1 MRTELERGTET
12 DSTAGTKRIAG
23 GKETLKRPPAVW
35 VSMDSGDGDEGWPG
49 RWDDREPDSGTDE
62 TTDSSANPGD
72 ETGVRDD
79 GSVSGG
85 DDPNT
90 GDSAGEGP
98 LARVRWFMNTD
109 EEWVAFVREV
119 LSSVAVVAIVGLLL
133 FAISGLWPP
142 MVAIE
147 SPSMEPHMERG
158 DLVFLME
165 EHRFPG
171 GAAYN
176 GTGVVPYQAGAAADY
191 KEFSEYG
198 DVIVYQPDGS
208 TQETPIIHRA
218 RFWVNDSENWFDE
231 ANEEYLGGA
240 DSCEELA
247 NCPAPHAGFV
257 TKGDNNG
264 LYDQVDTGDGPISS
278 PVKSDW
284 VTGTAELRIPWLG
297 QIRLLFGTVGTG
309 DLASPAGSV
318 SAANAAAPESS
329 DGVTSWQVNSTAV
342 GV

>member
-1 MRTELERGTET
+1 
-12 DSTAGTKRIAG
+12 
-23 GKETLKRPPAVW
+23 
-35 VSMDSGDGDEGWPG
+35 MDSGDGDEGWPG

-79 GSVSGG
+79 GNVSGG

-218 RFWVNDSENWFDE
+218 RFWVNDSENWYTK

-264 LYDQVDTGDGPISS
+264 LYDQVDTGAGPISS

-297 QIRLLFGTVGTG
+297 RIRLLFGTVGTG

-318 SAANAAAPESS
+318 SAANAAAPGSAA
-329 DGVTSWQVNSTAV
+329 GATSWQVNSAAV